1 MGKLLFFSSYKILV
15 FWHLRI
21 HSMKAFKS
29 SPLKLGG
36 VLEFT
41 SVFTCVSSRDPLLG
55 VRVLC
60 HPRFIGSATGP

>member
-1 MGKLLFFSSYKILV
+1 
-15 FWHLRI
+15 
-21 HSMKAFKS
+21 MKAFKS

-41 SVFTCVSSRDPLLG
+41 SVFTCVSSRDPLIG

-60 HPRFIGSATGP
+60 HPRFIGSVTGP